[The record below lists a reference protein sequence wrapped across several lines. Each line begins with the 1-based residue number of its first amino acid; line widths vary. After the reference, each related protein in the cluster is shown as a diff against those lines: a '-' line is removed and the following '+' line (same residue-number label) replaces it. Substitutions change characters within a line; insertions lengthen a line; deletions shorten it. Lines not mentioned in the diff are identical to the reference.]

1 MKLNM
6 IKQIAAGL
14 GVLSFAVVLYS
25 CEADWEKDYKAVTL
39 KAPATA
45 TVSVTS
51 IADSTALLNYSLSV
65 TGRLYVAVVP
75 GTDETPAPDAQA
87 ILKQTVGG
95 AVFSKQIILNDAGA
109 LSSSVIVSG
118 LVQNTSYKVF
128 ALPVN
133 DDGVLGEIV
142 TTEAFSTSDHHAPVL
157 DLDSGVSPAITGN
170 ASIDLNFKPVLTFD
184 EPVVLA
190 ETFSIKMGYR
200 NVVTAEIVWVD
211 VPKDSITI
219 SGSKVTIAQPATA
232 MNGQYVFLSIGN
244 GSVKDRAGNSY
255 EGVTSGIVGGYLE
268 GIYWRI
274 KFSPTATQQ
283 ILPADSV
290 TSDVS
295 MKITLDYPIK
305 MRFPTSGEGGY
316 VQGNVVVRYYTSTT
330 TLDVQVPQA
339 NVAVVKDTLVQITLP
354 RTPVYGET
362 VTLKMTE
369 GVMRNAYGNPSKAIA
384 FGDKEWFISYGYTR
398 NMVIGN
404 YVIGNLV
411 SQFSGP
417 ITDEYNVIT
426 SAHPTDPNLVVISG
440 LLGSEDDIVAEFNGD
455 FASFNIPTYDGMGQM
470 ISFPDGHPLADYI
483 LEVWNGYSSDGVATG
498 FVNADGTID
507 MEGLGF
513 YAYDAVTLEAL
524 GWYDLF
530 SQATWT
536 PAGKSIVQQNYV
548 LKLQNHKSKFVR

>member
-1 MKLNM
+1 M

-200 NVVTAEIVWVD
+200 NAVTLEIVWVD

-339 NVAVVKDTLVQITLP
+339 NVAVVQDTLVQITLP

-362 VTLKMTE
+362 VTLKMAE
-369 GVMRNAYGNPSKAIA
+369 GAMRNAYGNPSKAIA
-384 FGDKEWFISYGYTR
+384 FGDKEWFISYGYT
-398 NMVIGN
+398 
-404 YVIGNLV
+404 
-411 SQFSGP
+411 
-417 ITDEYNVIT
+417 
-426 SAHPTDPNLVVISG
+426 
-440 LLGSEDDIVAEFNGD
+440 
-455 FASFNIPTYDGMGQM
+455 
-470 ISFPDGHPLADYI
+470 
-483 LEVWNGYSSDGVATG
+483 
-498 FVNADGTID
+498 
-507 MEGLGF
+507 
-513 YAYDAVTLEAL
+513 
-524 GWYDLF
+524 
-530 SQATWT
+530 
-536 PAGKSIVQQNYV
+536 
-548 LKLQNHKSKFVR
+548 

>member
-200 NVVTAEIVWVD
+200 NAVTSQIVWVD
-211 VPKDSITI
+211 VPEDSITI

-339 NVAVVKDTLVQITLP
+339 NVAVVQDTLVQITLP

-398 NMVIGN
+398 NLIIGDYIVHCVSTFNAAEYDFNVTITPKVGSSNEVIIVGLEN
-404 YVIGNLV
+404 TTV
-411 SQFSGP
+411 P
-417 ITDEYNVIT
+417 
-426 SAHPTDPNLVVISG
+426 ISG
-440 LLGSEDDIVAEFNGD
+440 VFNGD
-455 FASFNIPTYDGMGQM
+455 FGTLTIPQDQSLGDLLGDGSQVLLWSNTSETGDLVGNIDSNGNIVMDWASYIVGGDNDGYYYDRYYG
-470 ISFPDGHPLADYI
+470 S
-483 LEVWNGYSSDGVATG
+483 
-498 FVNADGTID
+498 
-507 MEGLGF
+507 
-513 YAYDAVTLEAL
+513 
-524 GWYDLF
+524 
-530 SQATWT
+530 TWT
-536 PAGKSIVQQNYV
+536 KQVVPPKSLAPTSRNYSITI
-548 LKLQNHKSKFVR
+548 KAKR

>member
-157 DLDSGVSPAITGN
+157 DLDSGVNPAITGN

-200 NVVTAEIVWVD
+200 NAVTLEIVWVD

-219 SGSKVTIAQPATA
+219 SGRNVTIAQPATT
-232 MNGQYVFLSIGN
+232 MNGQYVFLSIGD
-244 GSVKDRAGNSY
+244 GSIKDRAGNSY
-255 EGVTSGIVGGYLE
+255 EGVTSGIIGGYLE

-274 KFSPTATQQ
+274 KFSLTATRQ
-283 ILPADSV
+283 ILPAVSV

-295 MKITLDYPIK
+295 MKITLDYPMK
-305 MRFPTSGEGGY
+305 MRFPTAGEGGY

-330 TLDVQVPQA
+330 TVDVKVPQA
-339 NVAVVKDTLVQITLP
+339 NVAVVNDTLVQITLP

-362 VTLKMTE
+362 VTFMMAE
-369 GVMRNAYGNPSKAIA
+369 GAMRNAYGNPSKAIA
-384 FGDKEWFISYGYTR
+384 FGDKEWFISYGYDR
-398 NMVIGN
+398 SLIIGD
-404 YVIGNLV
+404 YIVHCV
-411 SQFSGP
+411 STFSGSVYDFNVTIAEDTEDSDQVI
-417 ITDEYNVIT
+417 ITGLEGSTEPVMGIFDGDFGTLTIPQDQSLGDLLGDGSQVLLWSNT
-426 SAHPTDPNLVVISG
+426 SETGDLVGNIDSNGNIVMDWASYISG
-440 LLGSEDDIVAEFNGD
+440 GA
-455 FASFNIPTYDGMGQM
+455 YDG
-470 ISFPDGHPLADYI
+470 Y
-483 LEVWNGYSSDGVATG
+483 Y
-498 FVNADGTID
+498 
-507 MEGLGF
+507 
-513 YAYDAVTLEAL
+513 YDRYY
-524 GWYDLF
+524 G
-530 SQATWT
+530 STWT
-536 PAGKSIVQQNYV
+536 KQTTPPKSIVPLN
-548 LKLQNHKSKFVR
+548 KSYSVTIKAKR